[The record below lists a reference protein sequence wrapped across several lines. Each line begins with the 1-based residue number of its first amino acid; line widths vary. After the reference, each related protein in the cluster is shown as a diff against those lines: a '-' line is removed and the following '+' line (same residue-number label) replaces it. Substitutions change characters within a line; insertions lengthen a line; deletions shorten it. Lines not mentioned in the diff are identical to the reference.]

1 MTNKQTTN
9 KQQQIKKFFIENG
22 LIDYDTFN
30 KNKELKQGL
39 KQIIINILDSTLK
52 FSDKPET
59 TLVIQNKDIKTL
71 TNLILPHISEH
82 SKNNIQ
88 KLSNNKKHYY
98 FTIALTSSL
107 KLKHTRTYFSKKDN
121 VTEYELNTTCSPYQ
135 LLKDL
140 NNIFADI
147 TTFKFI
153 NDKLTF

>member
-1 MTNKQTTN
+1 MNKTN
-9 KQQQIKKFFIENG
+9 KQQQIKKYFIENG

-30 KNKELKQGL
+30 KNKDLKQGL
-39 KQIIINILDSTLK
+39 KQVITNILDSTLK

-59 TLVIQNKDIKTL
+59 NLIIQSKDIKTL

-88 KLSNNKKHYY
+88 NLSNNKKHYY

-121 VTEYELNTTCSPYQ
+121 ITEYELNTTCSPYQ

-147 TTFKFI
+147 TTFKFVD
-153 NDKLTF
+153 NKLTF